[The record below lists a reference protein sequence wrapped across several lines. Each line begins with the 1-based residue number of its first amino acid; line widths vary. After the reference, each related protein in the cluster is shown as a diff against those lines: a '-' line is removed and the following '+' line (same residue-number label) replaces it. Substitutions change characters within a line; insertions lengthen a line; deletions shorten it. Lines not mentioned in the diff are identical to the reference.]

1 MREYG
6 MIQGAPAWLNVGWLI
21 ALIVFL
27 LCIIFAAVGQL
38 DYKLAGLI
46 GGAALARL
54 IP

>member
-1 MREYG
+1 MQ
-6 MIQGAPAWLNVGWLI
+6 IANAPTWLNVGWLI
-21 ALIVFL
+21 ALIVLL
-27 LCIIFAAVGQL
+27 LCIVFAAVGQL